1 MQFKFYKYLYI
12 TILLITALS
21 NPVMAEQSVVIY
33 TSVDQIFSEPILK
46 EFEKASGI
54 NVKAVYDVE
63 ASKTV
68 GLEKRLIAE
77 KSRPKADIFWN
88 SEYLRTLRLKKAGVL
103 DTYTSEQ
110 IADIPHEYISP
121 SKHWAGFGIRARV
134 FVVNTDMVSS
144 EDIPK
149 KLEDLTELR
158 WKGKA
163 AIARPYFGT
172 TSTHF
177 AALYVKWGKE
187 KYIGFLKALKA
198 NKVAVLP
205 GNSNVRDAVVQG
217 RYAFGLTDTDDV
229 NVALQQKKPV
239 IMVYPN
245 QDAGRTF
252 AIFHTLAK
260 VAGGPNPETAQK
272 LLDYLLSREVE
283 TDLLKSGAVQIS
295 VRPAVN
301 SDMKTDIPQ
310 PKLWHIASEEL
321 LTALKPSADLVRQH
335 LE

>member
-1 MQFKFYKYLYI
+1 M
-12 TILLITALS
+12 TILLIHLS
-21 NPVMAEQSVVIY
+21 SIRIMAEQSVVIY

-46 EFEKASGI
+46 EFEKTSSI
-54 NVKAVYDVE
+54 KVKAVYDVE

-77 KSRPKADIFWN
+77 KSMPKADIFWN
-88 SEYLRTLRLKKAGVL
+88 SEYLRTLRLQKAGVL
-103 DTYTSEQ
+103 TPYTSKQTE
-110 IADIPHEYISP
+110 DIPREYISP

-134 FVVNTDMVSS
+134 FVVNTNLVSP
-144 EDIPK
+144 EETPK
-149 KLEDLTELR
+149 KLEDLINPK
-158 WKGKA
+158 WKGKT
-163 AIARPYFGT
+163 AIAKPFFGT

-187 KYIGFLKALKA
+187 KYIDFLKALKA
-198 NKVAVLP
+198 NEVVILP

-239 IMVYPN
+239 IMVYPD
-245 QDAGRTF
+245 QDAGGTF

-260 VAGGPNPETAQK
+260 VAGSPNPENAQK
-272 LLDYLLSREVE
+272 LLDYLLSLKTES
-283 TDLLKSGAVQIS
+283 DLLKSGAVQIS
-295 VRPAVN
+295 VRP
-301 SDMKTDIPQ
+301 DIRTDASQ

-321 LTALKPSADLVRQH
+321 LTALEPSADLMRIY
-335 LE
+335 LIE